1 MKTISTHSLKKYT
14 NWDTLVCLSFWRK
27 CVHFSIFEWWKCQ
40 MDFLD
45 IIVNFIIQKMKS
57 KHTSLKKYTNWDN
70 LVWNE
75 RKYFSHISGLEFLK
89 THHCALCFKSVVIL
103 LLLLLACAIY
113 GIYLWSLLHS
123 AAQKTMPVA
132 FFWGGVCHIFRNC
145 NKIALV
151 FEEWWYIQIQAHI
164 EGINIGLTIWMLSRK
179 NVFLNQ
185 KKVCCQYL
193 H

>member
-1 MKTISTHSLKKYT
+1 MVKLVVGIENSLWKWFF
-14 NWDTLVCLSFWRK
+14 WDYFKETRTRNMWKIFPLILSKNIQTETTCCLSLY
-27 CVHFSIFEWWKCQ
+27 IFEGSELTFQ
-40 MDFLD
+40 FLNDESANWIFFD

-70 LVWNE
+70 WVWNE

-89 THHCALCFKSVVIL
+89 THHCALCFKSLVIL

-132 FFWGGVCHIFRNC
+132 FFGGVCHILRNC
-145 NKIALV
+145 NKIA
-151 FEEWWYIQIQAHI
+151 
-164 EGINIGLTIWMLSRK
+164 
-179 NVFLNQ
+179 
-185 KKVCCQYL
+185 
-193 H
+193 